1 MSGRKSE
8 NIKVGTE
15 VEIVLKKDQPT
26 GELTYGFVKRILTKS
41 KFHPHGI
48 KVMLDDGKVGRVKNI
63 ISEKED

>member
-8 NIKVGTE
+8 NIKVGME